1 MTKKKLDTIFITSLI
16 ILLPL
21 LLPIVLFLAAIFST
35 LIVSAGGPGF
45 LLIGIGET
53 SGQMIHAP
61 GSAIAGMLTL
71 LTFPLTFLI
80 MSIPFILLYI
90 HLQKKCKDPG

>member
-35 LIVSAGGPGF
+35 LIVSAGGPGI
-45 LLIGIGET
+45 LSIGET
-53 SGQMIHAP
+53 SGHMIHAP
-61 GSAIAGMLTL
+61 RSAIAGMLTL
-71 LTFPLTFLI
+71 LTFPLTCLI
-80 MSIPFILLYI
+80 ISIPFIHLYI